1 MRISRTKNISYPTV
15 IINPFIIKNNIKI
28 VKELTKKDLILV
40 LKSNAYGLQFDII
53 FDIIKDLVN
62 KIALNNLKEFFEY
75 KVYQKVSNNF
85 KVLLLF
91 PEFDENLINQA
102 IQFKNIINF
111 SIFSYEYFLF
121 LKEILLKKKVV
132 LDVELE
138 IDTGMNRTGIK
149 FFEINKIQEVL
160 DFKFFNIKGVYTHLR
175 SDNVYDIYFQL
186 TNFKEFL
193 KKFKNNNWDI
203 HFLNSVGVLRFIQ
216 YLQDFSYFSDN
227 TFKDFNLKDFLDIIN
242 LSNYVR
248 IGILIYGIVPSFELL
263 SLKNKLNIKN
273 AIKIK
278 LPFIGVKEVLK
289 NESVG
294 YFNKDIN
301 GFVDNDS
308 LVALVY
314 CGYSVFP
321 FSKKLLFH
329 VYDDYG
335 DYIANSI
342 GPMSMD
348 ITEILIR
355 DKNLK
360 EIYLVDDLLNLEEN
374 AFNNSLPVY
383 NYLTGLNS
391 FNKVDFI
398 LDYS

>member
-1 MRISRTKNISYPTV
+1 MRISRTKNFSYPTV

-28 VKELTKKDLILV
+28 IKELTNKDLIVV
-40 LKSNAYGLQFDII
+40 LKSNAYGLQFNII
-53 FDIIKDLVN
+53 FEIIKDFVN

-75 KVYQKVSNNF
+75 KVYQKVNNNF
-85 KVLLLF
+85 KILLLF
-91 PEFDENLINQA
+91 PEFDENLIQQA
-102 IQFKNIINF
+102 IQFKDIINL

-121 LKEILLKKKVV
+121 LKEILLKNKII

-149 FFEINKIQEVL
+149 YFETDKIQEIL
-160 DFKFFNIKGVYTHLR
+160 DFKFLNIKGVYTHFK

-186 TNFKEFL
+186 VNFRKFL
-193 KKFKNNNWDI
+193 EKFSDNNWDI
-203 HFLNSVGVLRFIQ
+203 HFFNSSAVLRFIQ
-216 YLQDFSYFSDN
+216 YLQN
-227 TFKDFNLKDFLDIIN
+227 TTYLQDMLYDFKDFNLSDFLDIIN
-242 LSNYVR
+242 LSNFVR
-248 IGILIYGIVPSFELL
+248 IGVLIYGIAPSFELL

-278 LPFIGVKEVLK
+278 LPFIGVKEVSK

-294 YFNKDIN
+294 YFNKNIN
-301 GFVDNDS
+301 NFVDKDS

-314 CGYSVFP
+314 CGYSVLP

-335 DYIANSI
+335 DYITNSI

-360 EIYLVDDLLNLEEN
+360 EIYFVDDLLNLEEN

-383 NYLTGLNS
+383 NYLTSLNN
-391 FNKVDFI
+391 FNKVNFI
-398 LDYS
+398 LD